1 MKKFQIGI
9 TIGYELRTLV
19 LTEKQ
24 WIEIKNGKEFK
35 KTVKDYY
42 EGEEFNYQFHFN
54 NPEDKKNNFIVT
66 YDDGGEGYIG
76 NIDDVYVDEIK

>member
-9 TIGYELRTLV
+9 TIGYDLRTLV

-35 KTVKDYY
+35 KTIKDYY
-42 EGEEFNYQFHFN
+42 EGEEFHYQFLF
-54 NPEDKKNNFIVT
+54 
-66 YDDGGEGYIG
+66 
-76 NIDDVYVDEIK
+76 